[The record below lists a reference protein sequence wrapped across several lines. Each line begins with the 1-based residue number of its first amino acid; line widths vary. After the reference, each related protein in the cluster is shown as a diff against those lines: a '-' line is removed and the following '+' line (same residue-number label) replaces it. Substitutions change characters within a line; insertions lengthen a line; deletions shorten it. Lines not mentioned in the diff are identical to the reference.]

1 MVVRQV
7 TPTLALLPAGRP
19 TPDPMACLI
28 SEQMRQLIREARQT
42 FDWIIVDT
50 PPLMLLPDAHLL
62 ASIADCALLVVRAES
77 TPHGL
82 VKRAMDAIGR
92 SKVLGVVLNGTSRGA
107 GQGLNSYGDYYPA
120 YPAAPDAAG
129 A

>member
-1 MVVRQV
+1 MVVRQI

-19 TPDPMACLI
+19 TPDPMAGLI
-28 SEQMRQLIREARQT
+28 SERMRQLISEARQD
-42 FDWIIVDT
+42 FDWIVIDT

-62 ASIADCALLVVRAES
+62 ASIADSALLVVKAES
-77 TPHGL
+77 TPHGF

-92 SKVLGVVLNGTSRGA
+92 PKVLGVVLNGASRSA
-107 GQGLNSYGDYYPA
+107 AHVHDSYGDYYST
-120 YPAAPDAAG
+120 APDVAG